1 MALNVKKG
9 DNVVVLAG
17 KDKGKT
23 GKVVSANPS
32 KNTVVVEGV
41 NVITKHNKPRSAQDK
56 GGIVKENGN
65 IDVSNVQIICPVCG
79 KATRVAHAEEDG
91 KKIRVCKK
99 CGKSLDVK
107 AKVEKKTRKSA
118 KATAVSEEATEVAVK
133 ETAPKKRTTTRKTTT
148 KKTEESSEK

>member
-107 AKVEKKTRKSA
+107 VKPEKKTRKSA